1 MSRKTITLSVKSITD
16 LSAQLDEF
24 TKELS
29 ALRDEISIV
38 GRLVMG
44 ESLVEE
50 WESDEEELC
59 HKCNEPLDDY
69 EACYEACEHTPKN
82 TCVECSKIEPWIFTQ
97 EFHCI
102 RCNIE
107 GDHAFRYE
115 NPRGMGSYKFDSND
129 MITVYNL
136 GLWDGSH
143 KNKNESVADIFSGS
157 SNWNLGVMY
166 NQGYNHGMCQTKL
179 SELEACSE
187 SESEFDSDEFENSDE
202 FDISDNEG
210 RDLSSTPSDDDD
222 EFYALSEEEPKNE
235 VNEMDEII
243 KKERKLRNLLSR
255 SNVPDKEV
263 LISQL
268 GLWISMY
275 KGGMMTGKI
284 VSGRLDDR
292 IKEIEN
298 AR

>member
-1 MSRKTITLSVKSITD
+1 MSRKTVTISVKSITD

-38 GRLVMG
+38 GRLVMD

-50 WESDEEELC
+50 WESEEEELC

-187 SESEFDSDEFENSDE
+187 SESEFDSDEFESSD
-202 FDISDNEG
+202 
-210 RDLSSTPSDDDD
+210 DDDD
-222 EFYALSEEEPKNE
+222 EFYALSEEEKEPKNPTS
-235 VNEMDEII
+235 EMDEII
-243 KKERKLRNLLSR
+243 KKEIKLRELINASK
-255 SNVPDKEV
+255 SPDKNT
-263 LISQL
+263 LKSQL

-275 KGGMMTGKI
+275 KDEMMTGEI
-284 VSGRLDDR
+284 VSERLDNR
-292 IKEIEN
+292 IKDMKN
-298 AR
+298 GKYD